1 MDNRP
6 VHLNL
11 FKIYF
16 PNTAIASILHR
27 VSGVIIFLLIPMFLW
42 MLQATLSSPQEFES
56 MRECLSSVWGKLLLW
71 GGLSGLTY
79 HLIAGIRRLI
89 MDCGIGESK
98 EAGRMS
104 AWLVMIIS
112 FLAIVTLGYYIW

>member
-1 MDNRP
+1 MDTRP

-56 MRECLSSVWGKLLLW
+56 MRECLTSPWGKLFIW
-71 GGLSGLTY
+71 GGLSALAY
-79 HLIAGIRRLI
+79 HLIAGIRHLI
-89 MDCGIGESK
+89 MDCGVGESK
-98 EAGRMS
+98 EAGRRT